1 MRFLASVVTA
11 LFILQGACLGSY
23 AQAPADAFN
32 AAYASAQAVNKKAGE
47 LKNQWTTTSATLAA
61 AKKAADSGDY
71 ETAIGLAKQAEA
83 LAAASIAQVQREST
97 LWKES
102 ELR

>member
-1 MRFLASVVTA
+1 MRISLFLVTIFCIAGNVAVTA
-11 LFILQGACLGSY
+11 Y
-23 AQAPADAFN
+23 AQTPTEFS

-47 LKNQWTTTSATLAA
+47 LKNQWTTTSAALAA
-61 AKKAADSGDY
+61 AKKAADSG
-71 ETAIGLAKQAEA
+71 EFEAAIALAKQAEA
-83 LAAASIAQVQREST
+83 LAGASIAQVQREST